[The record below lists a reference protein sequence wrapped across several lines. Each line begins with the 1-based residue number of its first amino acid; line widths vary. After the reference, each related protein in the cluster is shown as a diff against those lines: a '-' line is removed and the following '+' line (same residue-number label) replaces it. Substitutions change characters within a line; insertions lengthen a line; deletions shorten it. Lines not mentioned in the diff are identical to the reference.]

1 MKYEEYMQEQK
12 EKKNLPGVGFRK
24 LKKILK
30 KCRRRDHVTS
40 QIALNEAITHQRG
53 NNCPRE
59 CKGCC
64 SPVRSHS
71 PSSSGFENKA
81 KTWLTTHFKRLWV
94 RADLA
99 RNGIFDYEKL
109 KKTWNMRMVDQS
121 EKCKE
126 SVMESK
132 KEEEAIGL
140 KLKKAVLFPQETEK
154 GLWPALV

>member
-12 EKKNLPGVGFRK
+12 EKKNLPGVRFK
-24 LKKILK
+24 KPKKILK
-30 KCRRRDHVTS
+30 KRSCSFSDCFKRS
-40 QIALNEAITHQRG
+40 

-59 CKGCC
+59 CKVCDGTFF
-64 SPVRSHS
+64 PELRM
-71 PSSSGFENKA
+71 KA

-132 KEEEAIGL
+132 KEEEAIEL
-140 KLKKAVLFPQETEK
+140 KLKKARFCFCKKQRKDCGRKITVSPTT
-154 GLWPALV
+154 LV